1 MSYMTQGSS
10 RACIVYP
17 CVCLLTSFLKMST
30 IDFPKF
36 LCMWLRIFNLEK
48 RMQFNFW
55 ERFIFRY
62 KGPKLGFS
70 WFFQK
75 IVPFDF

>member
-1 MSYMTQGSS
+1 
-10 RACIVYP
+10 
-17 CVCLLTSFLKMST
+17 MST